1 MPLGCSHAQSRVKL
15 ILIASTSKINISGHP
30 TGASGIE
37 FHYKGPDISY
47 LLNTE
52 EERKLSRVTSF
63 LGHPACFIDNEKA
76 FHRVNHEKFIHTII
90 KMGLRGRGTQIIK
103 SLHLSQQASIRM
115 EKRLSNEI
123 EIKRGV
129 RQEYVL
135 SPCLFNIYTVN

>member
-52 EERKLSRVTSF
+52 EERKLIRI
-63 LGHPACFIDNEKA
+63 LGQK
-76 FHRVNHEKFIHTII
+76 R
-90 KMGLRGRGTQIIK
+90 KMRLGFSPMVLCVVQRLCASTFFRSYRT
-103 SLHLSQQASIRM
+103 LHLLLISKAEISHEHCERTVVFL
-115 EKRLSNEI
+115 EPLSFCQFS
-123 EIKRGV
+123 GV
-129 RQEYVL
+129 SGRVA
-135 SPCLFNIYTVN
+135 

>member
-52 EERKLSRVTSF
+52 EERKLTTIMSDWPITLFAFFQTTST
-63 LGHPACFIDNEKA
+63 LA
-76 FHRVNHEKFIHTII
+76 
-90 KMGLRGRGTQIIK
+90 
-103 SLHLSQQASIRM
+103 
-115 EKRLSNEI
+115 
-123 EIKRGV
+123 V
-129 RQEYVL
+129 RYLPRILYVL
-135 SPCLFNIYTVN
+135 SKCDSELGQIKISMNISYSIMM

>member
-52 EERKLSRVTSF
+52 EERKLIKI
-63 LGHPACFIDNEKA
+63 LGQK
-76 FHRVNHEKFIHTII
+76 R
-90 KMGLRGRGTQIIK
+90 KMGLGFSPMVLCVVQRLCASTFFRSYRTLHLLISKAEISHEHCERTVVFLEPLSFCQQREVTK
-103 SLHLSQQASIRM
+103 SLQLKSRC
-115 EKRLSNEI
+115 
-123 EIKRGV
+123 V
-129 RQEYVL
+129 
-135 SPCLFNIYTVN
+135 

>member
-52 EERKLSRVTSF
+52 EERKLTAILYEMLRSGRITS
-63 LGHPACFIDNEKA
+63 
-76 FHRVNHEKFIHTII
+76 
-90 KMGLRGRGTQIIK
+90 
-103 SLHLSQQASIRM
+103 SLLDKIANKLEETS
-115 EKRLSNEI
+115 KRIS
-123 EIKRGV
+123 
-129 RQEYVL
+129 
-135 SPCLFNIYTVN
+135 

>member
-52 EERKLSRVTSF
+52 EERKLIKI
-63 LGHPACFIDNEKA
+63 LGQK
-76 FHRVNHEKFIHTII
+76 R
-90 KMGLRGRGTQIIK
+90 KMGLGFSPMVLCVVQRLCASTFFRSYRTLHLLLISKAEISHEHCERTVVFLEPLSFCQQREVTK
-103 SLHLSQQASIRM
+103 SLQLKSRC
-115 EKRLSNEI
+115 
-123 EIKRGV
+123 V
-129 RQEYVL
+129 
-135 SPCLFNIYTVN
+135 

>member
-52 EERKLSRVTSF
+52 EERKLIKI
-63 LGHPACFIDNEKA
+63 LGLK
-76 FHRVNHEKFIHTII
+76 R
-90 KMGLRGRGTQIIK
+90 KMGLGFSPMVLCVVQRLCALTFFRPYRTLHLLLISKAEISHEHCERTVVSLEPLSFCQQREVTK
-103 SLHLSQQASIRM
+103 SLQLKSRC
-115 EKRLSNEI
+115 
-123 EIKRGV
+123 V
-129 RQEYVL
+129 
-135 SPCLFNIYTVN
+135 

>member
-52 EERKLSRVTSF
+52 EERKLIRI
-63 LGHPACFIDNEKA
+63 LGLK
-76 FHRVNHEKFIHTII
+76 R
-90 KMGLRGRGTQIIK
+90 KMGLGFSPMVLCVVQRLCALTFFRPYRTLHLLLISKAEISHEHCERTVVFLEPLSFCQQREVTK
-103 SLHLSQQASIRM
+103 SLQLKSRC
-115 EKRLSNEI
+115 
-123 EIKRGV
+123 V
-129 RQEYVL
+129 
-135 SPCLFNIYTVN
+135 

>member
-52 EERKLSRVTSF
+52 EERKLIKI
-63 LGHPACFIDNEKA
+63 LGQK
-76 FHRVNHEKFIHTII
+76 R
-90 KMGLRGRGTQIIK
+90 KMGLGFSPMVLCVVQRLCASTFFRSYRTLHLLLISKAEISHEHCERTVVFLEHLSFCQQREVTK
-103 SLHLSQQASIRM
+103 SLQLKSRC
-115 EKRLSNEI
+115 
-123 EIKRGV
+123 V
-129 RQEYVL
+129 
-135 SPCLFNIYTVN
+135 